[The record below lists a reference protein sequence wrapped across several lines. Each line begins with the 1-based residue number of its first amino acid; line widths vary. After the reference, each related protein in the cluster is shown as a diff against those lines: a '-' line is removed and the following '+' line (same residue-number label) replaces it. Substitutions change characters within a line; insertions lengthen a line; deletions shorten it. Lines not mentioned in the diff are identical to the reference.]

1 MGTII
6 IPTFFL
12 NHLQRVN
19 CCLLLLKKTGNKS
32 IGAASAAYSAGVA
45 LDTLHHVIS
54 ADFVG
59 SSHVEGRLI
68 MELLF
73 QALRKTKTLAHSKT
87 VLFFY

>member
-1 MGTII
+1 L
-6 IPTFFL
+6 PAAAE
-12 NHLQRVN
+12 
-19 CCLLLLKKTGNKS
+19 KTGNKS

-59 SSHVEGRLI
+59 SSHVEERLI

-73 QALRKTKTLAHSKT
+73 QALRKRKTLAHSKT
-87 VLFFY
+87 VLFYY